1 MAILAEQ
8 LHLAVTLLLAVD
20 MALVHQQMLEAT
32 GLVVEAQIAMEA
44 VAWELK
50 LFIGTTHQLLA
61 QAQLVAPVW
70 A

>member
-32 GLVVEAQIAMEA
+32 GLVVEA
-44 VAWELK
+44 
-50 LFIGTTHQLLA
+50 
-61 QAQLVAPVW
+61 
-70 A
+70 